1 MPKTTAS
8 DSLLWS
14 TDKFF
19 PELITVRNGQYR
31 IYQRYSQRIFE
42 AYTPHGSFKTKT
54 AATARQICNILHQE
68 NDIKNYAERYPSG
81 NKRHSPINRKR
92 GGWQPSTHKKK
103 SLGG

>member
-1 MPKTTAS
+1 
-8 DSLLWS
+8 
-14 TDKFF
+14 
-19 PELITVRNGQYR
+19 
-31 IYQRYSQRIFE
+31 
-42 AYTPHGSFKTKT
+42 
-54 AATARQICNILHQE
+54 LHQE